1 MRARGPARTRA
12 FPALFPA
19 LYPAAA
25 LAAAVVMAAS
35 CVSTVTRYYLPNA
48 QNPRFDAE
56 GATRMLDQY
65 LRIQCP
71 ERLAAKKPESGDVRV
86 TVQADTSGAV
96 TRAELTSTTG
106 DDVLDDLFGTVAA
119 QLKVDSLRATATPLA
134 TRRLRLG
141 FSCAPNTAVATLELL
156 PVTP

>member
-1 MRARGPARTRA
+1 V
-12 FPALFPA
+12 
-19 LYPAAA
+19 
-25 LAAAVVMAAS
+25 LAAAVIATA
-35 CVSTVTRYYLPNA
+35 CVSTVTRYYVPND

-86 TVQADTSGAV
+86 TVQADSSGAV

-106 DDVLDDLFGTVAA
+106 DEVLDDLFGTVAA
-119 QLKVDSLRATATPLA
+119 QLRVDSLRATTAPLA

-141 FSCAPNTAVATLELL
+141 FSCAPNAAVSTLEML
-156 PVTP
+156 P